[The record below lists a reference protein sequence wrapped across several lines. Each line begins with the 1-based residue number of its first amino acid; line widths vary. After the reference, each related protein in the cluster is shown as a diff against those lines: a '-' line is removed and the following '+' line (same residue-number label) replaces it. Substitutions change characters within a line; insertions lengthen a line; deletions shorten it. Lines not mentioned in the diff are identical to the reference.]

1 MTKLLKIGFISLL
14 LLASVTASNTW
25 AQGLADLIGNKTF
38 WTSYEWQEIFEES
51 DFYRLA
57 VWEKSPEKWT
67 RSSTTHSHS
76 ALDTY
81 TTRDTIDDLN
91 IEHQISIKV
100 DSEPPRTIFTLEYI
114 SSSEINNEH
123 YDKLVRWCN
132 DKFGKAFH
140 SRVDQISFDYTFVKE
155 TSVTT
160 WVIGNTII
168 GVETRPT
175 RKNPNCLETR
185 LSFERLGKTQSG
197 ITKPNDLPMPQRER
211 AKSAP
216 AIRVT
221 NKHSLPIQADSNEVK
236 TKSKSKYMQ
245 PPYIWENESGVTQVT
260 NDIQEVPENKR
271 AMFEATMQ
279 K

>member
-1 MTKLLKIGFISLL
+1 MTKLLRIGCLSFL

-67 RSSTTHSHS
+67 RSSATRSHS

-81 TTRDTIDDLN
+81 ATRGAIDDLN

-100 DSEPPRTIFTLEYI
+100 DSESPRTIFALEYI

-123 YDKLVRWCN
+123 YDNLVRWCHE
-132 DKFGKAFH
+132 KFGKAFH
-140 SRVDQISFDYTFVKE
+140 SRVDQINFDFSLVKE
-155 TSVTT
+155 KHIST

-175 RKNPNCLETR
+175 RKNPNILETR
-185 LSFERLGKTQSG
+185 LYFEQLGKPQSG
-197 ITKPNDLPMPQRER
+197 ITKPNNQPIPQRES

-221 NKHSLPIQADSNEVK
+221 NKPTLPIQVDGNEVK
-236 TKSKSKYMQ
+236 PISNSKYMQ
-245 PPYIWENESGVTQVT
+245 SPYIWENESGVTQVT

-271 AMFEATMQ
+271 AMFEATV
-279 K
+279 KK